1 MEPKIIK
8 QKQNLN
14 GAKDIKEYKEDKT
27 PNHYSNDLFN
37 KILHDIRNMKTLDN
51 EMINNIRNMS
61 DEDKMDIII
70 ALNDVVVHL
79 KEILEL

>member
-14 GAKDIKEYKEDKT
+14 GAEDIKEYKEDKN
-27 PNHYSNDLFN
+27 PHHYSNDLIN

-70 ALNDVVVHL
+70 LLNEVVVHL